1 MKRIIVQIILKLDK
15 IRSIFYK
22 IIGLFIAG
30 KNHFAAV
37 EFIDVEAAL
46 GGWPINVRHEFAK
59 WFGIVKEAQRKNMIG
74 IGNNAAVTMA
84 RGILRLI
91 DDHVFE
97 QAVLEIVKHS
107 INRRNFS
114 LIFNLFHLPH
124 AE

>member
-1 MKRIIVQIILKLDK
+1 MKSIIVQVILKLDK
-15 IRSIFYK
+15 IISIFYK
-22 IIGLFIAG
+22 IIGLLIARQ
-30 KNHFAAV
+30 NHLAAV
-37 EFIDVEAAL
+37 EFINIEAAL
-46 GGWPINVRHEFAK
+46 GGWPVDVRHKFGK
-59 WFGIVKEAQRKNMIG
+59 RFGIVEEAQRENMIG